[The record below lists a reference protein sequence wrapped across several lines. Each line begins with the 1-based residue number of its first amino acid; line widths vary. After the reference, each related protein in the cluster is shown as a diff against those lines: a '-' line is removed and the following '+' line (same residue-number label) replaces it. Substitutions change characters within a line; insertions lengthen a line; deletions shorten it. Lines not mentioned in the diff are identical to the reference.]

1 MTWPEG
7 WAGVSGGPGEPVGL
21 QLQNAQ
27 VLDENGQFHQGSVT
41 ITDGVFGG
49 DPEAALEQ
57 VDASALWLTPGF
69 IDAHTHL
76 AWRAFDA
83 AARDGLSPDEQRRDA
98 VLNARLTLAAGVTSI
113 RDAGGLTAD
122 QAGDLGG
129 LRAALSVQLLGAEDA
144 RGPAHLRGRVQQ
156 LADAGASWIKVLAT
170 GGVGSGD
177 RVLEPVFDATEL
189 KAIHAAAAHVR
200 LPVMVHAWGG
210 EALTQALD
218 FGAASIEHAVL
229 ISEEQC
235 RIAAAQG
242 AFVVPTV
249 WIYRDVLAMIQTS
262 VLPDALAPAAKR
274 AVEAH
279 PVAVRRCL
287 DAGVQLALGT
297 DAGLDSQHG
306 RNLSE
311 LAALIEAG
319 VPTPTAMLAGTAGGA
334 RLLGRPDLGT
344 LRPGSPADLVCF
356 SADPRRLDVLRDLTQ
371 VVAVFVRG
379 RLVHPR
385 GMT

>member
-1 MTWPEG
+1 MTWPTG
-7 WAGVSGGPGEPVGL
+7 WDGVAGRPGESSGVCL
-21 QLQNAQ
+21 RDAQ
-27 VLDENGQFHQGSVT
+27 VLDENGQFRHGSVT
-41 ITDGVFGG
+41 ISDGVFSEEEQSG
-49 DPEAALEQ
+49 AEQ
-57 VDASALWLTPGF
+57 VDASGLWLTPGF
-69 IDAHTHL
+69 VDAHTHL

-83 AARDGLSPDEQRRDA
+83 ADREGLSEAEQRRDA
-98 VLNARLTLAAGVTSI
+98 GQNARRTLAAGVTSV
-113 RDAGGLTAD
+113 RDAGGLSAV
-122 QAGDLGG
+122 QAGDLAG
-129 LRAALSVQLLGAEDA
+129 LRAAFSVQLLGAGDA

-170 GGVGSGD
+170 GGVGSGAH
-177 RVLEPVFDATEL
+177 VLDPVFDEGEL
-189 KAIHAAAAHVR
+189 KAIHAAAVHVR

-249 WIYRDVLAMIQTS
+249 WIYRDVLAMIQTGL
-262 VLPDALAPAAKR
+262 LPDALAPAAKR

-279 PVAVRRCL
+279 PAGVRRCL
-287 DAGVQLALGT
+287 DAGVQLAMGT

-306 RNLSE
+306 RNLAE

-319 VPTPTAMLAGTAGGA
+319 VPTETALLAGTAGGA

-344 LRPGSPADLVCF
+344 LRPGSPADLACF
-356 SADPRRLDVLRDLTQ
+356 QSDPRRLDVLRDPSQ

-379 RLVHPR
+379 ELVHPA
-385 GMT
+385 GP

>member
-1 MTWPEG
+1 MTWPEA
-7 WAGVSGGPGEPVGL
+7 WTGVSGGPVESVGL
-21 QLQNAQ
+21 HLHNAQ
-27 VLDENGQFHQGSVT
+27 VLGGDGRFEQGSVT
-41 ITDGVFGG
+41 IFDGVFSG
-49 DPEAALEQ
+49 DPEAAHEQ
-57 VDASALWLTPGF
+57 VDAAGLWLTPGF
-69 IDAHTHL
+69 VDAHTHL

-83 AARDGLSPDEQRRDA
+83 ADRDRLSPAEKRHDA
-98 VLNARLTLAAGVTSI
+98 ALNARRTLAAGVTSV
-113 RDAGGLTAD
+113 RDAGGLSAE
-122 QAGDLGG
+122 QAGELGG
-129 LRAALSVQLLGAEDA
+129 LRAALSVQMLGPEDA
-144 RGPAHLRGRVQQ
+144 QGPAHLRGRVQQ

-170 GGVGSGD
+170 GGVGSGE
-177 RVLEPVFDATEL
+177 RVLDPVFDATEL

-235 RIAAAQG
+235 RIAATQG

-249 WIYRDVLAMIQTS
+249 WIYRDLLAMIQSGT
-262 VLPDALAPAAKR
+262 LPQALAPAARR

-279 PVAVRRCL
+279 PSAVRRCL
-287 DAGVQLALGT
+287 DAGVRLALGT

-311 LAALIEAG
+311 LAALIDAG
-319 VPTPTAMLAGTAGGA
+319 VPTPTALLAGTAGGS

-344 LRPGSPADLVCF
+344 LRSGSPADLVCF
-356 SADPRRLDVLRDLTQ
+356 RADPSRPEVLRDPSQ

-379 RLVHPR
+379 RLAHP
-385 GMT
+385 